1 MKPYQYCQE
10 APHVCILQFCKHDHN
25 KDNIIISSNKNKNI
39 SGDKSNKCSNV
50 GFQKMNWFREI
61 IQEPGYLDS
70 NQFVCLRSLS
80 LCAAIRCGQS
90 FCKIKR
96 RKNAK
101 HHFWKVKVQDV
112 RRDHVICNYIDWFF
126 NSKMCLTKQTKLS
139 VALSW
144 VAWNH
149 DGIKI
154 EFVKKLLAIV
164 LLGILAN
171 MPNKFWQ
178 FC

>member
-25 KDNIIISSNKNKNI
+25 KDNIISSSSKKTKT
-39 SGDKSNKCSNV
+39 SAVTTKASAKML
-50 GFQKMNWFREI
+50 GFQKINWFRET

-90 FCKIKR
+90 FCKINK

-112 RRDHVICNYIDWFF
+112 HREHVICNYIDWFL
-126 NSKMCLTKQTKLS
+126 NSKMCLTKQTKLWY
-139 VALSW
+139 ALSR

-154 EFVKKLLAIV
+154 EFVKKILAIV
-164 LLGILAN
+164 LFG
-171 MPNKFWQ
+171 
-178 FC
+178 